1 MDAYIKIVAYAL
13 FAIVGLCVGS
23 FLNVVI
29 YRLPNK
35 MNLAFPAS
43 HCTTCDY
50 TLKWYDN
57 IPVLSYVILG
67 GKCRSC
73 KQRISPRYML
83 VEIVN
88 ALLWT
93 LSVFVFWDSSAEGRI
108 YAVTAAVI
116 SSVLVC
122 IFFIDLE
129 HMIIFNRFTV
139 IIAIS
144 GLATMFTDG
153 FTKWYDHIIGALVGG
168 GVFLAIYFG
177 AILIIKREGLG
188 FGDVKLAAAAGFML
202 GWQKLILAILLASV
216 VASVVLLLLK
226 AIRKDEKNKEYP
238 FGPFISAG
246 VLVAMFFGAPLINW
260 YLGLI
265 LG

>member
-1 MDAYIKIVAYAL
+1 MDKYIEIVAYVM

-29 YRLPNK
+29 YRVPNK

-57 IPVLSYVILG
+57 IPVLSYLMLG

-83 VEIVN
+83 VEIFN

-93 LSVFVFWDSSAEGRI
+93 LSVLMFWEIEVKAII
-108 YAVTAAVI
+108 YTCMAVVV
-116 SSVLVC
+116 SSVLIC

-129 HMIIFNRFTV
+129 HMIIYNRFTFTV
-139 IIAIS
+139 AVC
-144 GLATMFTDG
+144 GLVAAGLNTTR
-153 FTKWYDHIIGALVGG
+153 WYDHLIGAAAGAI
-168 GVFLAIYFG
+168 VFLAIYFG
-177 AILIIKREGLG
+177 SILIIKREGLG
-188 FGDVKLAAAAGFML
+188 FGDVKLAAAAGLLL
-202 GWQKLILAILLASV
+202 GWQKFLLAMLIASV
-216 VASVVLLLLK
+216 VGSIVLLVLR
-226 AIRKDEKNKEYP
+226 AVRKDEQGREYP
-238 FGPFISAG
+238 FAPFIVAG
-246 VLVAMFFGAPLINW
+246 MLFALFFGDPVINW

>member
-1 MDAYIKIVAYAL
+1 MDEYIEIVAYVM

-29 YRLPNK
+29 YRVPNK
-35 MNLAFPAS
+35 INLAFPAS
-43 HCTTCDY
+43 HCTTCSY

-57 IPVLSYVILG
+57 IPVVSYLMLG

-73 KQRISPRYML
+73 KQRISLRYML
-83 VEIVN
+83 VEIFN
-88 ALLWT
+88 SLLWI
-93 LSVFVFWDSSAEGRI
+93 LSVFMFWDSTAVGRI
-108 YAVTAAVI
+108 YAITAAVV
-116 SSVLVC
+116 SSVLIC

-129 HMIIFNRFTV
+129 YMLIFNRFT
-139 IIAIS
+139 IIVAVS
-144 GLATMFTDG
+144 GLSTMFTDS
-153 FTKWYDHIIGALVGG
+153 FTEWYDHLIGALAGG
-168 GVFLAIYFG
+168 AVFLAIYFG
-177 AILIIKREGLG
+177 AILILKREGLG

-202 GWQKLILAILLASV
+202 GWQKLIFAMLIASV
-216 VASVVLLLLK
+216 VGSIVLLLLK
-226 AIRKDEKNKEYP
+226 LIRKDEKNKEYP

-246 VLVAMFFGAPLINW
+246 VLFALFFGSLVINW